1 MNEVKELKSSTFDA
15 YIAEGV
21 AVIDFW
27 APWCGPC
34 RAIAPT
40 VEQVA
45 ANLKN
50 VKFGKINVDDE
61 NLLAAKYGVNSIP
74 NICVFKNGKLVD
86 RSVGFVPQSN
96 LENLIK
102 KYI

>member
-1 MNEVKELKSSTFDA
+1 MNEVKELNGSTFDA
-15 YIAEGV
+15 FIAEGV
-21 AVIDFW
+21 TVIDFW

-61 NLLAAKYGVNSIP
+61 NSLAMKYGVNSIP
-74 NICVFKNGKLVD
+74 NICVFKDGKLVD
-86 RSVGFVPQSN
+86 RSVGFVPQVN

>member
-1 MNEVKELKSSTFDA
+1 MNKVKQLNNKTFDA

-34 RAIAPT
+34 RAIAPMF
-40 VEQVA
+40 EQTA
-45 ANLKN
+45 SNLQN
-50 VKFGKINVDDE
+50 VKFGKINTDE
-61 NLLAAKYGVNSIP
+61 ENSLATKYGVNSIP
-74 NICVFKNGKLVD
+74 NICIFKEGKLVD

-96 LENLIK
+96 LEELIK